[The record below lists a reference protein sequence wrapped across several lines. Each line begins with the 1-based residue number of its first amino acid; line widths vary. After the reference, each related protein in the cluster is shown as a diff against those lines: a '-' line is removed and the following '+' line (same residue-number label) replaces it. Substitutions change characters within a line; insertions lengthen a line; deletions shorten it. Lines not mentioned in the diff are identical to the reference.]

1 MVENYLQN
9 KMKYVK
15 FINFWDLK
23 SQIWVTNIEIE
34 LG

>member
-9 KMKYVK
+9 KIKYVK

-23 SQIWVTNIEIE
+23 SQIN
-34 LG
+34 LDDKY